1 MPCRSTGAVLAGV
14 IEPASA
20 QPVVIEDNVMIG
32 ANAVIL
38 EGIRVGKGSV
48 VANGAIVTED
58 VPSGVVVAGMPAKII
73 KYVDDK
79 TINKTEIVDKLRK

>member
-1 MPCRSTGAVLAGV
+1 MKKDQLWS
-14 IEPASA
+14 
-20 QPVVIEDNVMIG
+20 
-32 ANAVIL
+32 
-38 EGIRVGKGSV
+38 
-48 VANGAIVTED
+48 NGAIATED